1 MIGIVFSLI
10 VLIAQIALAYESVR
24 DKASRF
30 HRSHYIS
37 NRDTASQKATQTG
50 AKVVSKVVNFG
61 GFLMLFW
68 SLLAAVL
75 VKFCSR
81 FGGGGP
87 IARGMSDENDL
98 IYGAHPVEEALRNS
112 RRRIVK
118 LTTTLN
124 GAERLKAL
132 TKPLG
137 ITAEIVAPK
146 VLDRMV
152 EPDAVHQG
160 MILVAKPLVQPA
172 LSEIAQSG
180 VVVMLDQVTDP
191 HNVGAI
197 MRTCAAFNVRALVT
211 TARHSADA
219 SGVLFKAA
227 SGAYEHVP
235 FVKVTNLA
243 RAMEELRG
251 AGFRLVGLDSD
262 AEVVLGEVDK
272 SPLLVI
278 VLGAEGKG
286 LRELTR
292 KNCDVVAKLDFSGAI
307 RSLNVSN
314 AAAIAL
320 YALTR

>member
-1 MIGIVFSLI
+1 M
-10 VLIAQIALAYESVR
+10 SV
-24 DKASRF
+24 
-30 HRSHYIS
+30 
-37 NRDTASQKATQTG
+37 
-50 AKVVSKVVNFG
+50 
-61 GFLMLFW
+61 
-68 SLLAAVL
+68 
-75 VKFCSR
+75 
-81 FGGGGP
+81 
-87 IARGMSDENDL
+87 ENDI
-98 IYGAHPVEEALRNS
+98 IYGAHPVEEALKNPKRKF
-112 RRRIVK
+112 VK
-118 LTTTLN
+118 LTCTLN

-132 TKPLG
+132 TQPLG
-137 ITAEIVAPK
+137 ITPEIVNPK
-146 VLDRMV
+146 VLDRKV

-160 MILVAKPLVQPA
+160 MILEAKALRQPQ
-172 LSEIAQSG
+172 LDEIEQSG

-197 MRTCAAFNVRALVT
+197 LRSCAAFQVTAVVT
-211 TARHSADA
+211 TARHSAEA

-243 RAMEELRG
+243 RAMEELRD
-251 AGFRLVGLDSD
+251 AGFRLVGLDSE
-262 AEVVLGEVDK
+262 AETVLGAIDK
-272 SPLLVI
+272 TPPLVL

-314 AAAIAL
+314 AAAVAL

>member
-1 MIGIVFSLI
+1 
-10 VLIAQIALAYESVR
+10 
-24 DKASRF
+24 
-30 HRSHYIS
+30 
-37 NRDTASQKATQTG
+37 
-50 AKVVSKVVNFG
+50 
-61 GFLMLFW
+61 
-68 SLLAAVL
+68 
-75 VKFCSR
+75 
-81 FGGGGP
+81 
-87 IARGMSDENDL
+87 MSDENDV
-98 IYGAHPVEEALRNS
+98 IYGAHPVAEALKNPKRKF
-112 RRRIVK
+112 VK

-124 GAERLKAL
+124 GAERLKEF
-132 TKPLG
+132 TQPLG
-137 ITAEIVAPK
+137 ISPEIVNPK
-146 VLDRMV
+146 VLDRKV

-160 MILVAKPLVQPA
+160 MILEAKPLRQPQ
-172 LSEIAQSG
+172 LKEIEQSG

-197 MRTCAAFNVRALVT
+197 LRTCAAFNVRALVT

-243 RAMEELRG
+243 RAMEELRE
-251 AGFRLVGLDSD
+251 AGFRLVGLDSE
-262 AEVVLGEVDK
+262 AEVTLGEVDK
-272 SPLLVI
+272 TPPLVL

-314 AAAIAL
+314 AAAVAL